1 MRQSDTIH
9 AFLNEVVDFIKNG
22 VITRSEYY
30 QNYKNYCDVFGLD
43 PESNRRFTQVMQG
56 TKGISECK
64 IGNERSWKGVR
75 CKKIDED
82 GLIKDVSSTDSTD
95 STNNTIQEILKV

>member
-9 AFLNEVVDFIKNG
+9 AFLNEVVEFIKNC
-22 VITRSEYY
+22 VITRSEHF

-43 PESNRRFTQVMQG
+43 PESNRRFTQVMQN

-64 IGNERSWKGVR
+64 IGNERAWKGVR
-75 CKKIDED
+75 CKKIDDD
-82 GLIKDVSSTDSTD
+82 GNILDFQSTDSTL
-95 STNNTIQEILKV
+95 STLLPS